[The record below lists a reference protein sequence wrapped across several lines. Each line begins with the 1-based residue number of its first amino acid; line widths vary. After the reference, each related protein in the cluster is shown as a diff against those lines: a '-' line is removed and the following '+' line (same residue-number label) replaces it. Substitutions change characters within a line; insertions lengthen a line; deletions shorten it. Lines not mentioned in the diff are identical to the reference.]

1 MLVHIVCWKY
11 RDAVDAASRAEHRR
25 RLRALNGLVPGM
37 RRLDI
42 GEDVL
47 HLERSFDTALLAE
60 FDDLDSLESYNV
72 HPDHQAVV
80 AVGREIAARVMSVD
94 FHREAGGA

>member
-11 RDAVDAASRAEHRR
+11 REDVDDASRKEHRR
-25 RLRALNGLVPGM
+25 RLRSLDALVRGM
-37 RRLDI
+37 GRLEV

-80 AVGREIAARVMSVD
+80 AVGREIAERVMSVD
-94 FHREAGGA
+94 FMREAGAE